1 MTIKPV
7 EYREEDE
14 PEGIGAYNYATCDGV
29 EFCAP
34 PHRSY
39 QAVIGQTFIGI
50 GRRVGESAT
59 KVAESGRP
67 AYVTIWM
74 VNVYD
79 CPPDHTG
86 NSIWQAGKQFEED
99 KDGAF
104 RWAVEQLKQR
114 EQI

>member
-1 MTIKPV
+1 MESKPV
-7 EYREEDE
+7 EYRQQYEC
-14 PEGIGAYNYATCDGV
+14 GGVGLIKYATCDGV
-29 EFCAP
+29 EFCAL
-34 PHRSY
+34 PHQSFYKRVGRTS
-39 QAVIGQTFIGI
+39 VGI
-50 GRRVGESAT
+50 GWRVGPSAT

-67 AYVTIWM
+67 TYLTIWM

-104 RWAVEQLKQR
+104 RWAAEQMKQR